1 VQYQE
6 KPTPFW
12 VRLVVTVVAWIPGAY
27 MLTVLSLQMG
37 WWSLLVWVPALWA
50 TWDYLRRGDMFGAV
64 DSGSRAGYYLPG
76 LWRRTER
83 SRSESRP

>member
-1 VQYQE
+1 
-6 KPTPFW
+6 
-12 VRLVVTVVAWIPGAY
+12 
-27 MLTVLSLQMG
+27 MG